1 MAQGM
6 SIHIGVDR
14 VDPEHYSGWDGQLVA
29 CEKDAHAMAKIAKA
43 QGIRK
48 RRLLLTPDATAANVT
63 QALAE
68 AAAKLKPGDLLF
80 LTFSGHGG
88 QLPDWDFEEKDDLDE
103 TWLLYD
109 RQLVDDELYALWR
122 AFQPGVRILVL
133 SDSCH
138 SGTATRELPTPA
150 RRKARP
156 PTKSPRGVE
165 AHVIL
170 ISGSQDDQVSLDGD
184 ENGLFT
190 ASFLKVW
197 NGGAFQG
204 GHQHLRREIADRMP
218 PTQNPNYFVVGAPNR
233 AFEDQKPLTV
243 NPPSDPRRDHG

>member
-14 VDPEHYSGWDGQLVA
+14 VDPEHYSGWDGKLVA
-29 CEKDAHAMAKIAKA
+29 CEKDAQAMAKVAKA

-48 RRLLLTPDATAANVT
+48 RRLLLTGEATAANVT

-68 AAAKLKPGDLLF
+68 AAAKLKSGDLLF
-80 LTFSGHGG
+80 LTFSGHGD
-88 QLPDWDFEEKDDLDE
+88 QTPDWDFEEEDDLDE

-109 RQLVDDELYALWR
+109 RQLVDDELYKLWR

-138 SGTATRELPTPA
+138 SGTATREAPPPA
-150 RRKARP
+150 RRKSRP
-156 PTKSPRGVE
+156 QPPPPGIG

-190 ASFLKVW
+190 ATFLKVW
-197 NGGAFQG
+197 NGGTFDG
-204 GHQHLRREIADRMP
+204 GHQQLRRRIVEQMP
-218 PTQNPNYFVVGAPNR
+218 ANQRPNYFVVGAPNR

-243 NPPSDPRRDHG
+243 NPPPDPRRDDG

>member
-1 MAQGM
+1 
-6 SIHIGVDR
+6 
-14 VDPEHYSGWDGQLVA
+14 
-29 CEKDAHAMAKIAKA
+29 MAKVAKA

-48 RRLLLTPDATAANVT
+48 RRVLLTGEATAANVT

-68 AAAKLKPGDLLF
+68 AAAKLKAGDLLF
-80 LTFSGHGG
+80 VTFSGHGG
-88 QLPDWDFEEKDDLDE
+88 QLPDWEFEEEDDLDE

-138 SGTATRELPTPA
+138 SGTATRELPPA
-150 RRKARP
+150 PVRKSRP
-156 PTKSPRGVE
+156 PAPPRGVE

-170 ISGSQDDQVSLDGD
+170 ISGSQDDQLSLDGD

-190 ASFLKVW
+190 ATFLKVW
-197 NGGAFQG
+197 NGGAFEG
-204 GHQHLRREIADRMP
+204 GHQQLRRRILEQMP
-218 PTQNPNYFVVGAPNR
+218 PTQAPNYFVVGAPSR

-243 NPPSDPRRDHG
+243 NPPPVPRRDHG